1 MNIRIVF
8 LPLTALALAACMP
21 AARAADAPATTVTGN
36 VAVVSDYMFRGLTQ
50 TWGHPAVQGGA
61 DLALAN
67 GFAAGFW
74 GSAISENS
82 YPGGS
87 MELDLYAS
95 YGASINN
102 DWSWRAGL
110 YSYVYPGANLDK
122 AGLPSRSLNTGEAN
136 AALSWKQFTLK
147 YNYALTDYFG
157 ADVEQGYR
165 GDSRGTSYTQLD
177 ASFPFGPAWSLA
189 LHAGYT
195 HYTTALAAPN
205 AYGARHPD
213 YADFGATLKDQLS
226 AHWSASVGV
235 THATNDRF
243 YRRTSSFMNASDV
256 RNVGGTRGFVMLQ
269 GTF

>member
-102 DWSWRAGL
+102 DWSWRAA
-110 YSYVYPGANLDK
+110 STA
-122 AGLPSRSLNTGEAN
+122 
-136 AALSWKQFTLK
+136 
-147 YNYALTDYFG
+147 
-157 ADVEQGYR
+157 
-165 GDSRGTSYTQLD
+165 TSI
-177 ASFPFGPAWSLA
+177 PAPTWTRRA
-189 LHAGYT
+189 CRR
-195 HYTTALAAPN
+195 
-205 AYGARHPD
+205 AR
-213 YADFGATLKDQLS
+213 
-226 AHWSASVGV
+226 
-235 THATNDRF
+235 
-243 YRRTSSFMNASDV
+243 
-256 RNVGGTRGFVMLQ
+256 
-269 GTF
+269 

>member
-1 MNIRIVF
+1 MKVRSILFPVAAF
-8 LPLTALALAACMP
+8 ALAVSAQV
-21 AARAADAPATTVTGN
+21 RADAAPATTVTGN

-50 TWGHPAVQGGA
+50 TWGHPAIQGGA
-61 DLALAN
+61 DLSLAN

-74 GSAISENS
+74 GSSISENS

-95 YGASINN
+95 YGTPIDE

-110 YSYVYPGANLDK
+110 YGYVYPGANLDK

-136 AALSWKQFTLK
+136 VALTWKQFTLK

-157 ADVEQGYR
+157 ADVEEGYR
-165 GDSRGTSYTQLD
+165 GDSKGTSYVQLD
-177 ASFPFGPAWSLA
+177 AAFPFGKAWNLA

-195 HYTTALAAPN
+195 HYATSLAVPN
-205 AYGARHPD
+205 PLGTRDPD
-213 YADFGATLKDQLS
+213 YADFSAMLKYQFAEHWAACLGA
-226 AHWSASVGV
+226 
-235 THATNDRF
+235 THATNDSF
-243 YRRTSSFMNASDV
+243 YRRTSSFMHANDV

>member
-1 MNIRIVF
+1 MKSHVILF
-8 LPLTALALAACMP
+8 PLAALALAASMP
-21 AARAADAPATTVTGN
+21 APAADAPAATVTGN

-50 TWGHPAVQGGA
+50 TWGHPAIQGGA

-95 YGASINN
+95 YGASINQ

-110 YSYVYPGANLDK
+110 YGYVYPGANLDK
-122 AGLPSRSLNTGEAN
+122 AGLPARSLNTGEAN
-136 AALSWKQFTLK
+136 LALSWKQFTLK

-165 GDSRGTSYTQLD
+165 GDSKGTSYTQLD
-177 ASFPFGPAWSLA
+177 ASFPFGQAWSLT
-189 LHAGYT
+189 LHGGYT
-195 HYTTALAAPN
+195 HFTTVLAVPN
-205 AYGARHPD
+205 AYGARNPD
-213 YADFGATLKDQLS
+213 YADFGATLKDQFS
-226 AHWSASVGV
+226 THWSASVGI
-235 THATNDRF
+235 THATNDRY
-243 YRRTSSFMNASDV
+243 YRRTSSFMNVNDV